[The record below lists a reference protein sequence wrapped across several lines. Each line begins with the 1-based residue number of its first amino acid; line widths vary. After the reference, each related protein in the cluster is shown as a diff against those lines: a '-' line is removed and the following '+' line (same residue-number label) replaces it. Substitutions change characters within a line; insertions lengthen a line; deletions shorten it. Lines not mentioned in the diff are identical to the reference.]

1 LAWHR
6 PLLFHRLLPLTLCPL
21 HGLSEGIT
29 AATPALARKA
39 AALDDNP
46 CEHGTI
52 LASPIDKLIY

>member
-1 LAWHR
+1 
-6 PLLFHRLLPLTLCPL
+6 
-21 HGLSEGIT
+21 LSEGIT